1 MNDIFSDEDKEK
13 QEESNIEWK
22 KSGIDKNERITLKI
36 NVKEANLYNAKK
48 ANDLKAKI
56 KAKNPHEVPKGF
68 KKISKK
74 IKDSMED
81 DEDEE
86 NYILVPIFE
95 DTNESSL
102 MRALT
107 DEEKKILQQ
116 NENIN
121 NIRQQENTGKDA
133 AIEHAQKLIKEAGLK
148 PIETKIINE
157 ERQKQGNTSANE
169 IIAKTIK
176 DKSLTKK
183 MLKEKDIDLTAEKN
197 INSQKEEKKRI
208 ESQKIKAA
216 EKKAQQ
222 KKEEQ
227 EQEEQ
232 EQKKR
237 SKEQEEQKQKENN
250 TKNDH
255 DSFSS
260 KENSLQNIKTPVQE
274 ELTSIKT
281 EEKAPVT
288 PPEIEISV
296 KKEDTKKEK
305 SQEILKTETKEQG
318 NTKTEDTNLS
328 TEKMKAI
335 IMEKSG
341 RINNDAQQQKQIDE
355 KNIKASQEMIEKA
368 IKERASKIR

>member
-227 EQEEQ
+227 EEQ

-296 KKEDTKKEK
+296 KKEDTKKEQ

-341 RINNDAQQQKQIDE
+341 RINNDAQQQQKQIDE

>member
-227 EQEEQ
+227 EEQ

-296 KKEDTKKEK
+296 KKEDTKKEQ

>member
-121 NIRQQENTGKDA
+121 NIRQQ
-133 AIEHAQKLIKEAGLK
+133 
-148 PIETKIINE
+148 
-157 ERQKQGNTSANE
+157 
-169 IIAKTIK
+169 
-176 DKSLTKK
+176 
-183 MLKEKDIDLTAEKN
+183 
-197 INSQKEEKKRI
+197 
-208 ESQKIKAA
+208 
-216 EKKAQQ
+216 
-222 KKEEQ
+222 
-227 EQEEQ
+227 
-232 EQKKR
+232 
-237 SKEQEEQKQKENN
+237 
-250 TKNDH
+250 
-255 DSFSS
+255 
-260 KENSLQNIKTPVQE
+260 
-274 ELTSIKT
+274 
-281 EEKAPVT
+281 
-288 PPEIEISV
+288 
-296 KKEDTKKEK
+296 
-305 SQEILKTETKEQG
+305 
-318 NTKTEDTNLS
+318 
-328 TEKMKAI
+328 
-335 IMEKSG
+335 
-341 RINNDAQQQKQIDE
+341 
-355 KNIKASQEMIEKA
+355 
-368 IKERASKIR
+368 